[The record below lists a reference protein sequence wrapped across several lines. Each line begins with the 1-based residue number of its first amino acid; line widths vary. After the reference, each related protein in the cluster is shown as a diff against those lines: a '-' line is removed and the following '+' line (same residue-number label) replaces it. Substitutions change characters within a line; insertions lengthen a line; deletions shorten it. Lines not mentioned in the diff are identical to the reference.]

1 MGFESCFWL
10 IDSRSLVCHYKWY
23 LIWKPWDVAT
33 SCSQMQPDGSWF
45 VSTRY
50 FFFSKYHLF
59 FGGVGGHCKYSLPS
73 CYEKHNITMYGRD
86 ITAKTWYLQSVLFPF
101 VSNRGSS
108 WLKPCYLGTPC
119 NNRTLE
125 SFKGGPYM
133 RKYVQVWWKMMTR
146 HVTVPTPMYS
156 AQHCKTKNLAQ

>member
-33 SCSQMQPDGSWF
+33 SCSQMQPDGS
-45 VSTRY
+45 
-50 FFFSKYHLF
+50 
-59 FGGVGGHCKYSLPS
+59 LPS

-108 WLKPCYLGTPC
+108 WLRPCYLGTPC